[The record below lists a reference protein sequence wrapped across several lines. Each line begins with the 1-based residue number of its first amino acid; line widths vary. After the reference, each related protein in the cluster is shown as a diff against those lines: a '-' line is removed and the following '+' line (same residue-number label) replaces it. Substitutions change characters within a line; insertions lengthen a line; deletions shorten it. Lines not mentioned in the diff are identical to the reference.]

1 MLLYALLML
10 QQYANPCC
18 TASNL
23 NTPELCMVTTGGGGG
38 LVTRQIMHRGYLH
51 NPCLHVPIDRSIQC
65 TVTANEKIE
74 IWSNLFGSRL

>member
-38 LVTRQIMHRGYLH
+38 GTLVTRQIMHRGILAQSMPACVHRPFYSMH
-51 NPCLHVPIDRSIQC
+51 SYG
-65 TVTANEKIE
+65 E
-74 IWSNLFGSRL
+74 